1 MHADARPLELIRLE
15 ERIGEC
21 KERVASL
28 ECNAMLQSVDELTAR
43 RVDQLGADGVDEW
56 RESELEP
63 SMARAGAYL
72 DARSPSSARRS
83 SSAAH
88 AEMRALA
95 SRIDEAKTEARE
107 KRAGVSR
114 DEAHAAEARRA
125 AQVSAMLTEVSDA
138 IATPI
143 ESMSLTELTSHQR
156 RRLQPLLERA
166 VAYVA
171 ARGEAVAAVDDGARS
186 RTPTASGT
194 GGGGAPPPPPPRVAP
209 TTASG
214 DASSDSRRSG
224 SVLDALRRRID
235 EVGACA
241 SEMAAMRRRGE
252 IESMLERVVAKAS
265 TDIAPLSL
273 DGARTYA
280 WEADALIA
288 EGEAYLRA
296 REAEGASV
304 ERAFDALRSRAA
316 EARARVTR
324 LEVAEQLAEV
334 SAATEGSID
343 ALPLSALNALRVDR
357 LEAEGASVE
366 LAFDAHR
373 ACSLRAKSAAMP
385 SPIASE
391 PAHARS
397 DAHHMD
403 VHSDPPAT
411 QHLSEPDMWPEY
423 GAKPANALVAS
434 NAPLTPGSPQL
445 DDLDKLISVLSS
457 PAVHGIHS
465 TAAAVSGGADIGFPQ
480 AICGRL
486 GSRVQAVQAL
496 GTGDEANTDRP
507 HRRSGSHGR
516 RKSVQTH
523 DMAAR
528 QIQAAQRA
536 KATRTRPRPLGHA
549 PLHWEARSHYSHVAH
564 PRQRHASAGIRN
576 HASLP
581 EQAALREQAAAV
593 REQAAMQTHDMAA
606 RQIQA
611 AQRAKAT
618 RTRPRPLGHA
628 PLHWEA
634 RSHYSH
640 VAHPRQRHASA
651 GIRNH
656 ASLPEQAALREQAA
670 AVREQA
676 AMQIQAHGRG
686 QAVCRRSDAAPIEV
700 RSRYLAFRSAPS
712 STNAHE
718 QAALRI
724 QASRRD
730 MVFRQQANSRLNAW
744 DTKST
749 GVTPRYLDF
758 RSNQA
763 IETGGRSAHA
773 RASRGTMPMN
783 SAREVSVRE
792 GESAPARIRPQTGR
806 PRGDRQTPRRPAT
819 LRPLADV
826 DASSCRDAAEDLSLL
841 ELVEQSRAI
850 DQTAI
855 DTGTNALG
863 TGLQMRQ
870 LVRVGSAPAMPQ
882 MPKGGPRTMRR
893 HMSAA
898 RFDAGEAGSSRPPS
912 SSSSIRTMSAARRPK
927 SRESGGSGSSNLPSI
942 STSQSRAVNTTF
954 MLPVPQDS
962 SPAHSR
968 APSASPTRA
977 ANTTLMMFQPPPQ
990 GE

>member
-1 MHADARPLELIRLE
+1 
-15 ERIGEC
+15 
-21 KERVASL
+21 
-28 ECNAMLQSVDELTAR
+28 
-43 RVDQLGADGVDEW
+43 
-56 RESELEP
+56 
-63 SMARAGAYL
+63 
-72 DARSPSSARRS
+72 
-83 SSAAH
+83 
-88 AEMRALA
+88 
-95 SRIDEAKTEARE
+95 
-107 KRAGVSR
+107 
-114 DEAHAAEARRA
+114 
-125 AQVSAMLTEVSDA
+125 
-138 IATPI
+138 
-143 ESMSLTELTSHQR
+143 
-156 RRLQPLLERA
+156 
-166 VAYVA
+166 
-171 ARGEAVAAVDDGARS
+171 
-186 RTPTASGT
+186 
-194 GGGGAPPPPPPRVAP
+194 
-209 TTASG
+209 
-214 DASSDSRRSG
+214 
-224 SVLDALRRRID
+224 
-235 EVGACA
+235 
-241 SEMAAMRRRGE
+241 
-252 IESMLERVVAKAS
+252 
-265 TDIAPLSL
+265 
-273 DGARTYA
+273 
-280 WEADALIA
+280 
-288 EGEAYLRA
+288 
-296 REAEGASV
+296 
-304 ERAFDALRSRAA
+304 
-316 EARARVTR
+316 
-324 LEVAEQLAEV
+324 
-334 SAATEGSID
+334 
-343 ALPLSALNALRVDR
+343 
-357 LEAEGASVE
+357 
-366 LAFDAHR
+366 
-373 ACSLRAKSAAMP
+373 
-385 SPIASE
+385 
-391 PAHARS
+391 
-397 DAHHMD
+397 
-403 VHSDPPAT
+403 
-411 QHLSEPDMWPEY
+411 
-423 GAKPANALVAS
+423 
-434 NAPLTPGSPQL
+434 
-445 DDLDKLISVLSS
+445 
-457 PAVHGIHS
+457 
-465 TAAAVSGGADIGFPQ
+465 
-480 AICGRL
+480 
-486 GSRVQAVQAL
+486 
-496 GTGDEANTDRP
+496 
-507 HRRSGSHGR
+507 
-516 RKSVQTH
+516 
-523 DMAAR
+523 
-528 QIQAAQRA
+528 
-536 KATRTRPRPLGHA
+536 
-549 PLHWEARSHYSHVAH
+549 
-564 PRQRHASAGIRN
+564 
-576 HASLP
+576 
-581 EQAALREQAAAV
+581 
-593 REQAAMQTHDMAA
+593 
-606 RQIQA
+606 
-611 AQRAKAT
+611 
-618 RTRPRPLGHA
+618 
-628 PLHWEA
+628 
-634 RSHYSH
+634 
-640 VAHPRQRHASA
+640 
-651 GIRNH
+651 
-656 ASLPEQAALREQAA
+656 
-670 AVREQA
+670 
-676 AMQIQAHGRG
+676 MQIQAHGRG